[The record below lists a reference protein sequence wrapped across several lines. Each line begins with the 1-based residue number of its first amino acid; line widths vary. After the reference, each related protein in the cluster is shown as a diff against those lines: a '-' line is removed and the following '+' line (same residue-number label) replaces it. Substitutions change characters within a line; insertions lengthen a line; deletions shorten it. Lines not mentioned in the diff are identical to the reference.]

1 MMLWLLIVIPS
12 FAAPFAWWM
21 ARRSPLWSRWIALC
35 ACGLDGILSVI
46 VWTSHRVPPA
56 RSQGQWIMESHT
68 EWIPQWGIDLH
79 LGLDGLGFVLI
90 VLTNVLGLVA
100 VVSSWTE
107 IRERQGFYYFNLLLV
122 LSGVIGVF
130 LALDL
135 FLFFLFW
142 EVMLLPMYLLIA
154 VWGHENRRYASFK
167 FFLFTQAGSLVL
179 LVAIV
184 TLALLHQDVTGTP
197 SFDYLDLLGLSIAPS
212 TAWWLMLAFFVGF
225 GVKLPVVPL
234 HTWLPDAHTE
244 APTGGSVILAGL
256 LLKTGAYGL
265 LRFTVPLFPEAAQ
278 TFAPIA
284 MALGAAGILYGAV
297 LAFAQTDFKRLV
309 AYSSISH
316 LGFALIGIF
325 TMNRLALQGA
335 VMQLIAH
342 GVSSAA
348 LFMLAGALQE
358 RLHTRDMRRM
368 GGLWASIPR
377 LASITLFFA
386 IASLGL
392 PGLANFIGEFL
403 VLFGSF
409 HAHPWLTTVAATGMV
424 TAVIYSLALIQR
436 TFHGPLRIDQELP
449 DLSGAPF
456 AVLVSMMAIL
466 VWLGWYPM
474 VLFSATDPTLQFL
487 HYLGLSTPDAA
498 LLQPNG
504 DLSALTLQPIPHL
517 SHASV
522 R

>member
-1 MMLWLLIVIPS
+1 MILWLLIVIPLL
-12 FAAPFAWWM
+12 AAPLAWWA
-21 ARRSPLWSRWIALC
+21 ARRSHLLTVWIALC
-35 ACGLDGILSVI
+35 AFTIDGVLSLI
-46 VWTSHRVPPA
+46 VWLRYRVLEH
-56 RSQGQWIMESHT
+56 STQGQWIVESHT
-68 EWIPQWGIDLH
+68 PWIPQWGIDLH
-79 LGLDGLGFVLI
+79 LGLDGISFPLI

-122 LSGVIGVF
+122 MSGVIGVF

-142 EVMLLPMYLLIA
+142 EVMLLPMYLIIA

-179 LVAIV
+179 LVAIA
-184 TLALLHQDVTGTP
+184 TLALLHQGATGAP
-197 SFDYLDLLGLSIAPS
+197 SFDYHDLRSLPIAPS

-225 GVKLPVVPL
+225 GVKLPIVPL

-278 TFAPIA
+278 TFSPIA
-284 MALGAAGILYGAV
+284 MTLGAAGILYGAV

-325 TMNRLALQGA
+325 AMNRLALQGA
-335 VMQLIAH
+335 VMQIIAH

-358 RLHTRDMRRM
+358 RLRTRDMRLM
-368 GGLWASIPR
+368 GGLWASVPR
-377 LASITLFFA
+377 LASIALFFA

-409 HAHPWLTTVAATGMV
+409 RTHPWPTTLAATGMV
-424 TAVIYSLALIQR
+424 TS
-436 TFHGPLRIDQELP
+436 
-449 DLSGAPF
+449 
-456 AVLVSMMAIL
+456 AI
-466 VWLGWYPM
+466 
-474 VLFSATDPTLQFL
+474 
-487 HYLGLSTPDAA
+487 
-498 LLQPNG
+498 
-504 DLSALTLQPIPHL
+504 
-517 SHASV
+517 
-522 R
+522 